1 MNRYKIY
8 VAFIVLGF
16 LHQWKA
22 GAQNILFENAS
33 IHTGNGRHIAE
44 GFILVQDG
52 KILELGA
59 GDFAGDVSGYR
70 RIDVEGRELYPG
82 IIALNTQLGLKEI
95 DAVRA
100 TRDYDEVGSFNAN
113 LRSIIAYNTD
123 SEVVKT
129 VRSAGVL
136 MAQVTPRGG
145 RISGRS
151 TVVKLEAWNWEDAAI
166 RMEDGVHLNWPNFYR
181 ARGWWANPQS
191 HKKNDK
197 YKKAVDELLRYF
209 AEAESYCQG
218 STMEKDLGLGG
229 LCDVLGD
236 EAALY
241 IHVDDAVGMMDA
253 LDFCSR
259 YGLDPIFYG
268 ARDARKI
275 LELLKEKE
283 VKLVL
288 KRVKSLPSRIDGP
301 LFSAYALPAD
311 LYAAGIPFA
320 IADNGSWEQRN
331 VIYQAAQAVAY
342 GLPYEEAI
350 RALTLRP
357 AEITGVA
364 EDRGS
369 LERGK
374 HADLIIVDGDLLE
387 IGSSM
392 VKQAFFNGRELDLS
406 DKQKA
411 LYEKYLDKYGLE

>member
-1 MNRYKIY
+1 MNRYLIY
-8 VAFIVLGF
+8 FLTIILGF
-16 LHQWKA
+16 FIQWEVK
-22 GAQNILFENAS
+22 AQNILFDNAS
-33 IHTGNGRHIAE
+33 IHTGSGEHIQE

-59 GDFAGDVSGYR
+59 GSFAGDISGYR
-70 RIDVEGRELYPG
+70 RINVEGREVYPG
-82 IIALNTQLGLKEI
+82 IIALNTQLGIKEI

-100 TRDYDEVGSFNAN
+100 TRDYDEVGAFNAN

-136 MAQVTPRGG
+136 MAQVAPRGG

-151 TVVKLEAWNWEDAAI
+151 AVVKLEAWNWEDAAI
-166 RMEDGVHLNWPNFYR
+166 RQEDGVHLNWPDYYR
-181 ARGWWANPQS
+181 SRGWWADPKP

-197 YKKAVDELLRYF
+197 YKKTVDELLRHF
-209 AEAESYCQG
+209 AEAASYCN
-218 STMEKDLGLGG
+218 SEAKEKDLSLEG
-229 LCDVLGD
+229 LCDVLSG
-236 EAALY
+236 ETALY
-241 IHVDDAVGMMDA
+241 IHVDDATGMMDA
-253 LDFCSR
+253 LDFCVR
-259 YGLDPIFYG
+259 YGLQPIFYG

-275 LELLKEKE
+275 LELLKEKDAQ
-283 VKLVL
+283 LVL

-301 LFSAYALPAD
+301 VSSAYTLPAD
-311 LYAAGIPFA
+311 LHAAGIPFA

-331 VIYQAAQAVAY
+331 VMYQAAQAVAY

-350 RALTLRP
+350 KALTLSP
-357 AEITGVA
+357 AEITGIA
-364 EDRGS
+364 KERGS

-374 HADLIIVDGDLLE
+374 YADLIIVEGDLLE
-387 IGSSM
+387 IKSSM
-392 VKQAFFNGRELDLS
+392 VKQAFFNGREVDLS